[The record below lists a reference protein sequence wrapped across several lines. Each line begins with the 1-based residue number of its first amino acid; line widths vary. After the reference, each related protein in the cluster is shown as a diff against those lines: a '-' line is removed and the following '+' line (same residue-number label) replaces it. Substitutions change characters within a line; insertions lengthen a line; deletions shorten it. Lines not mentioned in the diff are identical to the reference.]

1 MQCIVF
7 GLNDALRLSLAAI
20 NRRTRDNRPQ
30 VAQPLL
36 HHEPQ
41 GARQRPLTHSAGS
54 TQLTVTDVRSTTVLN
69 RLLLISCALC
79 SVVACKPLG
88 AGARFLLNWDQFG
101 NRTLPGTMVSSNGK
115 QDFEDAN
122 MSSVKEA
129 ARSIVDNLP
138 EQATW
143 DDLMYELYVKQKI
156 EAGLEAAAEGRTV
169 PHEEVKARLLA
180 RKSQ

>member
-1 MQCIVF
+1 
-7 GLNDALRLSLAAI
+7 
-20 NRRTRDNRPQ
+20 
-30 VAQPLL
+30 
-36 HHEPQ
+36 
-41 GARQRPLTHSAGS
+41 
-54 TQLTVTDVRSTTVLN
+54 
-69 RLLLISCALC
+69 
-79 SVVACKPLG
+79 
-88 AGARFLLNWDQFG
+88 
-101 NRTLPGTMVSSNGK
+101 MVSSIGER
-115 QDFEDAN
+115 DFEDAN

-169 PHEEVKARLLA
+169 PHEDVKARLLA